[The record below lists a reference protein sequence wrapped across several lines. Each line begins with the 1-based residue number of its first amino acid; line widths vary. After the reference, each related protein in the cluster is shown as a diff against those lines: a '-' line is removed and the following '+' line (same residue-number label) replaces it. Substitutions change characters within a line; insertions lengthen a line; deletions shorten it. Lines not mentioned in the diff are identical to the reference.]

1 MRRTSRKIWVSKVNG
16 VCYECNQVRSRGT
29 VEEVIRGTHAVEGG
43 GIESGV
49 NVVCTSDGVGSEEG
63 DDLEGREA
71 SCIVEAGQN
80 VGNAVLG
87 LRDETINSGGG
98 RVGTTGKELELRRT
112 LMKATY

>member
-1 MRRTSRKIWVSKVNG
+1 MGKGRYAPREQGALELGLDEELAIEQVRGRVERRARDSGVDVVRTRNG
-16 VCYECNQVRSRGT
+16 VRSKER
-29 VEEVIRGTHAVEGG
+29 
-43 GIESGV
+43 
-49 NVVCTSDGVGSEEG
+49 

-80 VGNAVLG
+80 VGDAVLG
-87 LRDETINSGGG
+87 LRDEAVNSGGS

>member
-1 MRRTSRKIWVSKVNG
+1 MVRTRNG
-16 VCYECNQVRSRGT
+16 VRSKER
-29 VEEVIRGTHAVEGG
+29 
-43 GIESGV
+43 
-49 NVVCTSDGVGSEEG
+49 

-80 VGNAVLG
+80 VGDAVLG
-87 LRDETINSGGG
+87 LRDETVNSGGG